1 MLQNSNC
8 RVAPARRAPAKPRS
22 LAVPSV
28 AATDGSAAA
37 KVRILVVDGDRP
49 LRESCASAFRLNG
62 HEVHSTG
69 RGDEAVAMLRRRGFD
84 IILADLH
91 TPHVD
96 GLALLHA
103 ALATNAD
110 ALVIITTATP
120 DVEASIN
127 LVRLGAWDYLP
138 KPFSPSHLHVLIGRA
153 AHTAMQ
159 RRAARQP
166 ARAPE
171 TGTSTQDL
179 MLLGTAPAFRHAVAL
194 TAKVAATNASV
205 FITGE
210 SGCGKELFARYV
222 HTMSRRATESFV
234 PVNCAALPESLLE
247 SEMFGHCKGSFTGAM
262 QDKRGLLEMAHAGTL
277 FLDELVEMPTPSQAK
292 LLRVIQDG
300 VVRRVGS
307 TGTDAVVDVRFV
319 AATNVDPEDA
329 IARGTLREDLYY
341 RLRVVRIHVPP
352 LRERAEDIL
361 ALAGHFLSMFWAR
374 HRDRGSRLPEFTEAA
389 IGAMNAYA
397 WPGNV
402 RELQNVVENV
412 AVLADPGSRI
422 GPEDLM
428 MPEEQDRSRTPDVMP
443 NVDVGPYRAARER
456 LLAQFDAQYLAWLLD
471 RTAGNMSEGARIAGV
486 DRTTLYR
493 LLDRHGLFRVPH
505 TTLCSASGDPAA
517 QVTE

>member
-1 MLQNSNC
+1 MLNRSNC
-8 RVAPARRAPAKPRS
+8 SLAPARRAPTHPRPLPAS
-22 LAVPSV
+22 PAAVTN
-28 AATDGSAAA
+28 ASADA
-37 KVRILVVDGDRP
+37 KVRILMVDGDQS
-49 LRESCASAFRLNG
+49 LRESCASVFRLSG

-69 RGDEAVAMLRRRGFD
+69 RGDDALAMLRRRGFD
-84 IILADLH
+84 IMLVDLH
-91 TPHVD
+91 TLHVD

-103 ALATNAD
+103 ALAINAD
-110 ALVIITTATP
+110 ALVIITTETP
-120 DVEASIN
+120 DVEAGIN
-127 LVRLGAWDYLP
+127 AIRLGAWDYLP
-138 KPFSPSHLHVLIGRA
+138 KPFSTSHLHVLIGRA

-166 ARAPE
+166 AHAPKAAA
-171 TGTSTQDL
+171 STQDL
-179 MLLGTAPAFRHAVAL
+179 MLLGTAPAFRHAVEL

-247 SEMFGHCKGSFTGAM
+247 SEMFGHCKGSFTGAV
-262 QDKRGLLEMAHAGTL
+262 QDKPGLLEMAHGGTL
-277 FLDELVEMPTPSQAK
+277 FLDELAEMPTASQAK

-307 TGTDAVVDVRFV
+307 TGTNAVVDVRFV

-329 IARGTLREDLYY
+329 IARGRLREDLYY
-341 RLRVVRIHVPP
+341 RLRVVRVHLPP

-361 ALAGHFLSMFWAR
+361 ALATHFLSMFWAR
-374 HRDRGSRLPEFTEAA
+374 HRDRGSQPPEFSDAA
-389 IGAMNAYA
+389 IGVMNAYS

-402 RELQNVVENV
+402 RELQNVIENV
-412 AVLADPGSRI
+412 AVLADPGSQI

-428 MPEEQDRSRTPDVMP
+428 MAEAQTRPSTPDMTL
-443 NVDVGPYRAARER
+443 NVDVGPYRPARER
-456 LLAQFDAQYLAWLLD
+456 LLAQFDARYLTWLLG
-471 RTAGNMSEGARIAGV
+471 RTSGNMSEGARIAGV

-493 LLDRHGLFRVPH
+493 LLDRHGLFRAPQ
-505 TTLCSASGDPAA
+505 TTLCSASGAA
-517 QVTE
+517 AHAGD